1 MSQQPPPYLIPPGS
15 LFLAAVKGLGS
26 AHGILVF
33 TLKQGIPL
41 LLKFI

>member
-15 LFLAAVKGLGS
+15 LFLAAVKGLGFS
-26 AHGILVF
+26 HGILVF